1 MSDNAAEFDEELVAR
16 NIQAFIDLMPDIGS
30 RLAGYQPQS
39 KLVRNASGDLD
50 IDFRGDLLYGPGG
63 KARIE
68 AQAEATAFATDGRV
82 MLSPLSGGH
91 VDLIAKRFLARVLK
105 RSVDVGLEFRHVPA
119 GAEAFNL
126 VCFGLGLGYQL
137 PVLLEQVKP
146 ACVCII
152 EPNLDFL
159 FHSLA
164 TLEWRPLL
172 ETRKDNPYRFNI
184 ILGDNP
190 SEIAKMLRSYL
201 RCCCPVMV
209 DWARLFVAYNSPILM
224 AAMGEFVRDAQL
236 IGIGLGFLH
245 DEMEMTRASYMN
257 LRDGNYS
264 ILKRSRTGLRTP
276 VFIVGS
282 GPSLDDDIEVIK
294 ANQDRAVIIS
304 CGTASRVLL
313 ANGIRPDFQMLLEN
327 GAAPYRALVAVHEE
341 FGFGE
346 AVLIGSNTVDPR
358 VRTLFDHA
366 VYYFRPALSS
376 YAMFSPGGE
385 FSLDDSGPTVSN
397 TGTSAALA
405 LGFREVYLFGVDLG
419 SRNPKRHHS
428 KQSLY
433 RHVGEESEGQS
444 GMMDFDTVFDVR
456 GVGNFGGLVYSETIM
471 LWTRDALGR
480 AIGSYRPAVE
490 AFNCSDGLL
499 IENTRPMSSQSVKL
513 KSTADMKAQDMARL
527 RAGFPPGTEAH
538 FSERWGRE
546 DWPQSVISLL
556 EECAQ
561 VVDDH
566 EDDVAAMVLKLSDLL
581 ISEYK
586 APATVAQYFVRG
598 TVLMAVMCMDYY
610 AKRAIPAERKAEFW
624 AIARDEF
631 HEMVRIMTLQIEWYF
646 ENLEKLESDEELFEK
661 VTGWDYD

>member
-1 MSDNAAEFDEELVAR
+1 MSDNAAEFDAEFVAR
-16 NIQAFIDLMPDIGS
+16 NIQAFIDLMPEIGNK
-30 RLAGYQPQS
+30 LAGYQPQS
-39 KLVRNASGDLD
+39 KLVRNSSGDLD

-63 KARIE
+63 KARVE
-68 AQAEATAFATDGRV
+68 AQAESTAFAFDGRIL
-82 MLSPLSGGH
+82 LSPLSGWH
-91 VDLIAKRFLARVLK
+91 VDLIAKRFLTRVLR
-105 RSVDVGLEFRHVPA
+105 RSVDAGLEFLHIPA
-119 GAEAFNL
+119 GTEGFNL
-126 VCFGLGLGYQL
+126 VCFGLGLGYHL
-137 PVLLEQVKP
+137 PVLMEQVKP
-146 ACVCII
+146 ACICIV

-164 TLEWRPLL
+164 TIDWRPIL

-184 ILGDNP
+184 VLGDNP
-190 SEIAKMLRSYL
+190 SDIAKSLRSYL

-209 DWARLFVAYNSPILM
+209 DWTRMFVAYNNPILT
-224 AAMGEFVRDAQL
+224 AAMGELTRDAQL

-257 LRDGNYS
+257 LRDGRYS
-264 ILKRSRTGLRTP
+264 ILQRSKVGLRTP

-313 ANGIRPDFQMLLEN
+313 ANGIQPDFQMLLEN
-327 GAAPYRALVAVHEE
+327 GAAPYRALEAVKDE
-341 FGFGE
+341 FGFGD

-358 VRTLFDHA
+358 VRTLFDKA

-376 YAMFSPGGE
+376 YALFSPGTE
-385 FSLDDSGPTVSN
+385 FSLEDSGPTVTN

-405 LGFREVYLFGVDLG
+405 LGFREFYLFGVDLG

-433 RHVGEESEGQS
+433 RHDGEESEAQAGV
-444 GMMDFDTVFDVR
+444 MDFSAVFDVR
-456 GVGNFGGLVYSETIM
+456 DMGNFGGLVYSETVM

-480 AIGSYRPAVE
+480 SFGRYRPAVE
-490 AFNCSDGLL
+490 AYNCSDGLL
-499 IENTRPMSSQSVKL
+499 IENTRPMSSQSVRL
-513 KSTADMKAQDMARL
+513 RSTPEMKAQDMAKVK
-527 RAGFPPGTEAH
+527 AGFLPGTEAH

-546 DWPQSVISLL
+546 DWPRSVVSLL
-556 EECAQ
+556 DECLLAM
-561 VVDDH
+561 DDH
-566 EDDVAAMVLKLSDLL
+566 QGDIIPMVLKLSDLL

-586 APATVAQYFVRG
+586 GPASVAQYFVRG
-598 TVLMAVMCMDYY
+598 TIMMAAMCIDYY
-610 AKRAIPAERKAEFW
+610 AKRVKPAERKAEFW
-624 AIARDEF
+624 AIAQDEF
-631 HEMVRIMTLQIEWYF
+631 HEMVRVMTLQIEWFF
-646 ENLEKLESDEELFEK
+646 ENIENFESDEELFEK